1 MKPGSQSTDV
11 PSLPQEAGAELKLL
25 ITLAPWYRG
34 LLGNFCDLFSAPESP
49 PLSLSSSSAP
59 FWPDVFVRSRLPWRR
74 FAESAILHGVSV
86 LALCGVVRLRPQRP
100 YRATRAVFSSADVL
114 RYELS
119 EYLPT
124 LDTGV
129 QRNAPAEKGDPAK
142 GPQAVISV
150 PPNSEN
156 GRQTIVSPPAL
167 ELNQETPLP
176 NIIAWAQPDPRIPPA
191 VTAAQVSQLRQAGL
205 PSSVVAPPPEVE
217 RNGMVPL
224 PVLSQGVIAPAPV
237 VSATLR
243 TNDAPAPQSAI
254 VRPPPEIE
262 PASLDRWHDIN
273 IGRAQVVSPAPQLPV
288 EAQRALPAMAQASLV
303 NSATSVVPPPPRAES
318 SEISNQHGR
327 LIALNMQPA
336 AAAPVEAPNGNRR
349 GTFAVDPEGKANGA
363 GTPDIPDRRPRTSV
377 PATKT
382 FGSGS
387 GQSIAG
393 VPSGLF
399 VGARAKTEST
409 STFGGEAG
417 PAGREPG
424 SGDASLMAKASVP
437 RVIASELSADQQ
449 TEQERQVFGGRRS
462 YAMTLNVPNLN
473 SAGGS
478 WVMHFSELEDGTP
491 KGDLLAPVATRT
503 VSPKYPLELMR
514 ENVAGTVML
523 SAVIS
528 SDGHVGQITVLT
540 GGTDD
545 RLNEY
550 ARNALLGWRFM
561 PALRNGKPVA
571 LQAVVKIPFKAMA
584 KTGF

>member
-1 MKPGSQSTDV
+1 MKPESQSADSA
-11 PSLPQEAGAELKLL
+11 PSLSQEAGAELKLL
-25 ITLAPWYRG
+25 ITLDPWHRG

-59 FWPDVFVRSRLPWRR
+59 FWPDVFVRSPLPWRR
-74 FAESAILHGVSV
+74 FAESAILHGLCV
-86 LALCGVVRLRPQRP
+86 LALWGVVRLRPPRLS
-100 YRATRAVFSSADVL
+100 RAAPVVFSSEDVL

-129 QRNAPAEKGDPAK
+129 QNNAPAEKGDPAN
-142 GPQAVISV
+142 GPQAIISV

-156 GRQTIVSPPAL
+156 PRQTIVSPPAL

-176 NIIAWAQPDPRIPPA
+176 NIVAWAQPDPRIPPA
-191 VTAAQVSQLRQAGL
+191 VAAAQVSELPQAGL

-217 RNGMVPL
+217 RNRIVPL
-224 PVLSQGVIAPAPV
+224 PALSQAVVAPAPDV
-237 VSATLR
+237 GVTLR
-243 TNDAPAPQSAI
+243 SNDAPAPQSAI
-254 VRPPPEIE
+254 VRPPPEVE
-262 PASLDRWHDIN
+262 AASLDRWHDIN

-288 EAQRALPAMAQASLV
+288 EAQRALPAMAQASLA
-303 NSATSVVPPPPRAES
+303 NSPTSVVPPPPRAES

-327 LIALNMQPA
+327 LIALNVQPA
-336 AAAPVEAPNGNRR
+336 AAAPVTAPNGNRR
-349 GTFAVDPEGKANGA
+349 GTFAVDPQGKANGA
-363 GTPDIPDRRPRTSV
+363 GTPDIPDQRTRTSV
-377 PATKT
+377 SATKT
-382 FGSGS
+382 FGAS
-387 GQSIAG
+387 QSIAG
-393 VPSGLF
+393 VPSGLL
-399 VGARAKTEST
+399 VGARPKTEPT
-409 STFGGEAG
+409 STIGGEAG
-417 PAGREPG
+417 PTDGERG
-424 SGDASLMAKASVP
+424 SSDSSLMAKASVP
-437 RVIASELSADQQ
+437 RVVASELSADQQ
-449 TEQERQVFGGRRS
+449 SEQERQVFGGRRS

-478 WVMHFSELEDGTP
+478 WVMHFAELEDSTP

-540 GGTDD
+540 GTDD

-561 PALRNGKPVA
+561 PALRNGKAVA
-571 LQAVVKIPFKAMA
+571 LQAVVKIPFKSMA